1 MKTIQKAIK
10 KRWYIIV
17 ALTAVL
23 VIVCIFCFVRWE
35 RKSSDLSFQFEETVY
50 DYENEYC
57 LANLS
62 YPQMVGSRDK
72 EKESKINRLI
82 EDDVKK
88 LMELA
93 APDEEYGYIFSI
105 GNRFYEIEYADEKF
119 ISISYDG
126 WAEYQPPGR
135 GLHFSMMATTIDCEE
150 MKVLELKDVVSD
162 LNGLCQMLLDDRFEG
177 ITLWDGV
184 GDLEKVSTTYRWAG
198 AECGLLEDL
207 NGDDRDIEWYIKERE
222 MSFSERWSAFWGDD
236 VDKALAGK
244 DFVIVTLRDYY
255 YHEYAIDMRQ
265 IRELL
270 KEDFV
275 ESMLQADQGESEEM
289 TQTSFFFDYGT
300 ETAAFEAEFASTPF
314 GEYEQV
320 KIQVEQVEQWE
331 NGILYTMVI
340 ESDTEDDSRYLYGRD
355 RFFLGYFYVSED
367 KIYRIDENK
376 MEEVN
381 IKNEED
387 FIARDTVVC
396 QEMGK
401 EDSLKEEKGWHEEIM
416 VEGTVCTYR
425 SYNDLTETG
434 YYERFVW
441 EKGKGLIEYKSGFG
455 AERDRIYLWRET

>member
-1 MKTIQKAIK
+1 MKKEAK
-10 KRWYIIV
+10 KGWCI
-17 ALTAVL
+17 TAAVMAVS
-23 VIVCIFCFVRWE
+23 VIVCIFCFVRWV
-35 RKSSDLSFQFEETVY
+35 RKSSALSFQFEETVY

-57 LANLS
+57 RVKLS
-62 YPQMVGSRDK
+62 YPQMTGNSDK

-82 EDDVKK
+82 EADIKK

-93 APDEEYGYIFSI
+93 APDEENGYIFVI
-105 GNRFYEIEYADEKF
+105 GTFLYEIEYVDEKF
-119 ISISYDG
+119 ISISYSG
-126 WAEYQPPGR
+126 WVVRQRKGPYGFPAT
-135 GLHFSMMATTIDCEE
+135 MMATTIDCEE

-289 TQTSFFFDYGT
+289 TQTSF
-300 ETAAFEAEFASTPF
+300 
-314 GEYEQV
+314 
-320 KIQVEQVEQWE
+320 
-331 NGILYTMVI
+331 
-340 ESDTEDDSRYLYGRD
+340 
-355 RFFLGYFYVSED
+355 
-367 KIYRIDENK
+367 
-376 MEEVN
+376 
-381 IKNEED
+381 
-387 FIARDTVVC
+387 
-396 QEMGK
+396 
-401 EDSLKEEKGWHEEIM
+401 
-416 VEGTVCTYR
+416 
-425 SYNDLTETG
+425 
-434 YYERFVW
+434 
-441 EKGKGLIEYKSGFG
+441 
-455 AERDRIYLWRET
+455 

>member
-1 MKTIQKAIK
+1 M
-10 KRWYIIV
+10 V
-17 ALTAVL
+17 G
-23 VIVCIFCFVRWE
+23 IFCFVRWE

-57 LANLS
+57 RVKLS
-62 YPQMVGSRDK
+62 YPQMTGNSDK

-82 EDDVKK
+82 EADIKK

-93 APDEEYGYIFSI
+93 APDEEYGYIFTI

-162 LNGLCQMLLDDRFEG
+162 LNGLCQMLMEDRFKH
-177 ITLWDGV
+177 ITAWDGEP
-184 GDLEKVSTTYRWAG
+184 DLDFYKVSTTYSREE
-198 AECGLLEDL
+198 AERDLLETL
-207 NGDDRDIEWYIKERE
+207 NGNDREIEWYIKERK
-222 MSFSERWSAFWGDD
+222 MSFSERWSAFWGDE

-244 DFVIVTLRDYY
+244 DFVIVILKDNYN
-255 YHEYAIDMRQ
+255 EYAIDMRQ

-289 TQTSFFFDYGT
+289 IQTSFFFDYGT

-331 NGILYTMVI
+331 NGILYTMMI
-340 ESDTEDDSRYLYGRD
+340 ESDTKDDSRYLYGRD

-387 FIARDTVVC
+387 FIARGTVVC

-455 AERDRIYLWRET
+455 AERDQIYLRRET